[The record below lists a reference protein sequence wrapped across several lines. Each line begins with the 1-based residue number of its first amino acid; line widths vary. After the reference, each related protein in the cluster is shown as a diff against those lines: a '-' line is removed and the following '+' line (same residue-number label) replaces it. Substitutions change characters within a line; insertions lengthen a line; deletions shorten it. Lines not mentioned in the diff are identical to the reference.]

1 MAQEIEIGVG
11 EELAVEMVECVPP
24 EPPKKEPIFEAE
36 DGASPVRKGFLAEIE
51 HVGAQ
56 PPPV

>member
-1 MAQEIEIGVG
+1 MSVG
-11 EELAVEMVECVPP
+11 EELAVQMVECAPP
-24 EPPKKEPIFEAE
+24 DPPKKEAIPFEAE
-36 DGASPVRKGFLAEIE
+36 DASPVRQGFAAEIE